1 MSPETSP
8 FRPGQPAPVEL
19 FAGRRR
25 EIERLHGMV
34 KASVQ
39 GRFGIGFISGERGI
53 GKSSLVSFV
62 RHLSEH
68 DGSVAGCHV
77 FLGGVQHLPEMFRR
91 VFNRI
96 LKESMD
102 RPWHGRVRE
111 FFGDHVRKVGLF
123 GVTIELDIDDRDL
136 STIAHDFVPTVTR
149 LLERIGDQ
157 KNALLLILD
166 DINGLA
172 GSDVFANW
180 LKSMV
185 DEISTSRLRV
195 PVCILVVGLE
205 DRRRE
210 LIERQPSLSR
220 VFDLIDIGPWSSDEA
235 REFYK
240 NAFDSMNTRIAD
252 EDLDRMVLL
261 AGGLPVFA
269 HEIGDAVWRAADGPE
284 IDSGAVDDGVL
295 NAAEMIGRKHIEP
308 RIFSAMRSER
318 YRSILRR
325 IMADGL
331 KTHFRRAELAE
342 LLTGDERKVMDNFLQ
357 RMRRLGALESDPERQ
372 GGYRFPNLLHALY
385 FWMDSRAR

>member
-1 MSPETSP
+1 
-8 FRPGQPAPVEL
+8 
-19 FAGRRR
+19 
-25 EIERLHGMV
+25 MV